1 MSRPRPAAPL
11 RLVQPAAEAV
21 DELLAAL
28 ENWAARSRD
37 GEPVAYLEAGDGE
50 LLGGFPL
57 TVGKVAELACLLRR
71 AASANGGTAE
81 PTRHHTEGDRP

>member
-1 MSRPRPAAPL
+1 MSRPGPAAPL
-11 RLVQPAAEAV
+11 RLVQPATEAI

-28 ENWAARSRD
+28 ENWAARGRD

-57 TVGKVAELACLLRR
+57 TAAKVTELAWLLRH
-71 AASANGGTAE
+71 AACADSGTAE
-81 PTRHHTEGDRP
+81 LTHHPEGDLS